1 MSAEIMAV
9 FFVFFIVIVV
19 IAITIAAFAMLFAFL
34 GPSDLHDIEITGEPK
49 TTKEER

>member
-1 MSAEIMAV
+1 MSPEITAV
-9 FFVFFIVIVV
+9 LFVFLIVIVV
-19 IAITIAAFAMLFAFL
+19 IAIITAVFAVIFAFL

>member
-1 MSAEIMAV
+1 MSSEIMAV
-9 FFVFFIVIVV
+9 LFVFLIVIVV
-19 IAITIAAFAMLFAFL
+19 IATVIAVFAVIFAFL